1 MIRIEQF
8 LFETNVEQT
17 QAEYLISEYPDLM
30 FNTMEEFQ
38 DFFNENKIR
47 LNKNSTT
54 RARQDAF
61 PEKQELLQRFKE
73 FKSSTDY
80 DYVRQYIIE
89 QRKIQDAINAGN
101 VEFASNFLDSI
112 VSRPVDPFFNFV
124 VRKILTGSETGVLP
138 SERLKSLLDDLI
150 ESKKPEIDIEPDVV
164 RDEINRVKS
173 FDNYLKNKGSLKVE
187 VLDERFTLDVFDYTV
202 DRSFR
207 QIDDA
212 INAEENI
219 LKRAAEFS
227 TIPVDGG
234 DLEQVLTD
242 GLKQLVLSD
251 SNSVPALQ
259 QQIKDLETVAT
270 NLSEIIAAQKE
281 QSNASARIIAELNDQ
296 YFQEVS
302 QNSIKDETIDNLNLI
317 IDTTIS
323 ELQTNVSS
331 QLTNTSDAFDALA
344 AQLESQAQKAEE
356 NAAKQLE
363 SFEKAITGVTEG
375 LTEALKPKEPEPDED
390 NPAGDIIKQIITEW
404 DKIYVVSDTS
414 YSTLSKI
421 LDQLGVKKKPI
432 KSEYVYSGPN
442 SLSNSYSA
450 TEEAQQHIK
459 WNESYKDQFKSL
471 LIDISDEKIAKEIL
485 SNVKTKLVGATE
497 NGKSDKNGM
506 YQTLLDVLVA
516 WATDFR
522 SRRGTELRFVRD
534 IASEIGLGWPPFSLN
549 RSGAFENLNE
559 GEALRVLGVNK
570 SGQFSGD
577 NNSVFG
583 KIRSGGY
590 DQDIMFRCVQISGK
604 MLL

>member
-8 LFETNVEQT
+8 LFENNVEQT
-17 QAEYLISEYPDLM
+17 QSEYLMSEYPNLM
-30 FNTMEEFQ
+30 FNTMQEFQ
-38 DFFNENKIR
+38 DFFDENRIK
-47 LNKNSTT
+47 LNKNTSL
-54 RARQDAF
+54 RSRQDAF

-101 VEFASNFLDSI
+101 VEFASNFLDGI
-112 VSRPVDPFFNFV
+112 TNKPVDPFFNFV
-124 VRKILTGSETGVLP
+124 VRKILTGSETGILP
-138 SERLKSLLDDLI
+138 SERLRTLLDELLQR
-150 ESKKPEIDIEPDVV
+150 KKPEIDTEPDVV
-164 RDEINRVKS
+164 RDEINRIKS
-173 FDNYLKNKGSLKVE
+173 FDNYLKNKGSLKVDL
-187 VLDERFTLDVFDYTV
+187 LDERFTLEVFEYTV

-207 QIDDA
+207 QLDDA
-212 INAEENI
+212 KNAEANI
-219 LKRAAEFS
+219 LKRATELS
-227 TIPVDGG
+227 G
-234 DLEQVLTD
+234 VLPDSQEGLDEKTLVD
-242 GLKQLVLSD
+242 GLKELVIQD
-251 SNSVPALQ
+251 SNSTAGLKEQV
-259 QQIKDLETVAT
+259 KDLEKLTE
-270 NLSEIIAAQKE
+270 NLANLVNQRDLDVN
-281 QSNASARIIAELNDQ
+281 QQQRIITELTNQ
-296 YFQEVS
+296 FNQQTNQLV
-302 QNSIKDETIDNLNLI
+302 IKDNTITSLNEI
-317 IDTTIS
+317 IDTTITD
-323 ELQTNVSS
+323 LQTNVSS
-331 QLTNTSDAFDALA
+331 QLTNTADAFDALA
-344 AQLESQAQKAEE
+344 TKIEE
-356 NAAKQLE
+356 NSTKQLE

-375 LTEALKPKEPEPDED
+375 LTEALKPKEPEPDEG

-404 DKIYVVSDTS
+404 DKIYVVSDAS

-442 SLSNSYSA
+442 SLNNSYSA